1 MRFAL
6 DINSEVK
13 KFASKKFVDVS
24 NPEIEFNEMLQ
35 FIASAKMHV
44 GIDSAPMH
52 IALAMGKEVVML
64 WESVEGEKSLQWVYH
79 LYKNYHEQ
87 IWLKKIG
94 DDSGLTKF
102 AQSNRGEK
110 LAAG

>member
-64 WESVEGEKSLQWVYH
+64 WDSAEGEKSLQWVYH
-79 LYKNYHEQ
+79 LYKNYHEKYG
-87 IWLKKIG
+87 LKRLETILG
-94 DDSGLTKF
+94 
-102 AQSNRGEK
+102 
-110 LAAG
+110 

>member
-6 DINSEVK
+6 DIKSEVK

-79 LYKNYHEQ
+79 MYKNYHGQ
-87 IWLKKIG
+87 KWLKKI
-94 DDSGLTKF
+94 
-102 AQSNRGEK
+102 
-110 LAAG
+110 

>member
-1 MRFAL
+1 
-6 DINSEVK
+6 
-13 KFASKKFVDVS
+13 
-24 NPEIEFNEMLQ
+24 MLQ

-44 GIDSAPMH
+44 GMTLPLH

-64 WESVEGEKSLQWVYH
+64 WDSVEGERVFQWVYH

-102 AQSNRGEK
+102 AQSNRGKSLQLVKYQRFQKYNIIENFHK
-110 LAAG
+110 KGLYIQIT